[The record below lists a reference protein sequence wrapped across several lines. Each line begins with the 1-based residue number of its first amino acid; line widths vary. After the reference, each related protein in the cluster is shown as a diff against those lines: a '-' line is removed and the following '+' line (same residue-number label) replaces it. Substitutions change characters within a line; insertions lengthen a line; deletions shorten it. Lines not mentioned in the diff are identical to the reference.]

1 VRRSKQFRVSSFA
14 FRVDLKPETRKPKLS
29 GVKIILAAAV
39 SLSLSGCLSSFTTP
53 QPDRS
58 RFYALTAQ
66 TVTDGSSSSL
76 GDMVLGVGPVRLPG
90 YLDREELVT
99 RVAQNR
105 FDVSQNDRW
114 IEPLE
119 DSVNRILAQD
129 LYGLLNSERIVRY
142 PWPSSRR
149 ITHQLE
155 VDILRF
161 EPTTANEAQLAAHWV
176 LVDAGTKQPLA
187 SKTTVVKRPIQ
198 GAAKEAAVDALSGT
212 LADLSRDMAEVI
224 KGVDQAKASAAR

>member
-1 VRRSKQFRVSSFA
+1 MDEKKFR
-14 FRVDLKPETRKPKLS
+14 LS
-29 GVKIILAAAV
+29 GFKFIVSHVKLDTCSLELSAMNSGIAVAA
-39 SLSLSGCLSSFTTP
+39 LLFMTGCLSSFTAA

-66 TVTDGSSSSL
+66 VLSDGAASSL

-119 DSVNRILAQD
+119 DSVNRVLAQN
-129 LYGLLNSERIVRY
+129 LYALLNSERIVRY

-155 VDILRF
+155 VDLQRF
-161 EPTTANEAQLAAHWV
+161 EPTAANEAQLAAHWV
-176 LVDAGTKQPLA
+176 IVDAGTKQPLA
-187 SKTTVVKRPIQ
+187 SKTTVIKRPIQ
-198 GAAKEAAVDALSGT
+198 GTTKDAAVDALSGA
-212 LADLSRDMAEVI
+212 LADLSRDMAEAI
-224 KGVDQAKASAAR
+224 KSVAQSKASAAR

>member
-1 VRRSKQFRVSSFA
+1 VKDEKKFHV
-14 FRVDLKPETRKPKLS
+14 S
-29 GVKIILAAAV
+29 GVKFLVPNLKLETGNLQVSAFSIALLALFSA
-39 SLSLSGCLSSFTTP
+39 GCLSSFTAA

-66 TVTDGSSSSL
+66 LAGDGSASAL
-76 GDMVLGVGPVRLPG
+76 GDMVLGIGPVRLPG

-129 LYGLLNSERIVRY
+129 LYALLNSERIVRY

-149 ITHQLE
+149 ITHQIE

-161 EPTTANEAQLAAHWV
+161 EPTAANEAQLAAHWV
-176 LVDAGTKQPLA
+176 IVDAATKQPLA
-187 SKTTVVKRPIQ
+187 NKTTVVKRPIQ
-198 GAAKEAAVDALSGT
+198 GATKEAAVEALSGT
-212 LADLSRDMAEVI
+212 LADLSRDMAETI
-224 KGVDQAKASAAR
+224 KSVAQSKGSAAR

>member
-1 VRRSKQFRVSSFA
+1 MRQNGIFRVS
-14 FRVDLKPETRKPKLS
+14 RNPKL
-29 GVKIILAAAV
+29 GGTKLILFAAM
-39 SLSLSGCLSSFTTP
+39 SLFLAGCLSSITAP
-53 QPDRS
+53 QPDRT

-66 TVTDGSSSSL
+66 TVSDGSPSSL

-114 IEPLE
+114 IEPFD
-119 DSVNRILAQD
+119 DSVNRVLAQD
-129 LYGLLNSERIVRY
+129 LYALLNSESIVRY
-142 PWPSSRR
+142 PWPSSRK

-161 EPTTANEAQLAAHWV
+161 EPTSANEVQLAAHWV
-176 LVDAGTKQPLA
+176 IVDAGTKQPLT
-187 SKTTVVKRPIQ
+187 SKTTVIKRPIQ
-198 GAAKEAAVDALSGT
+198 GATKDAAVEALSAT
-212 LADLSRDMAEVI
+212 LGDLSRDMAEVI
-224 KGVDQAKASAAR
+224 KNIARSKASAAR